1 MITCS
6 FILLSYAPFSFLC
19 NHPSR
24 PTFFGNSFLLSI
36 GCICRNWQGCT
47 SFTSYKNITLLLRL
61 TKRSILT
68 LSSDHKGISSVRH
81 INNFFWETCNTVI
94 IKWWL
99 ISIHSDFSEN
109 NFSCWIRCIGSWK
122 EALAQLAHLPPSFDW
137 VAPYHLETCHSS
149 HYNEFIHSLYHAI
162 LYMQNLDRTMWV
174 AGGIGGG
181 SRRWYKW
188 VSPATVSK
196 HIVHPSCKKYAYTK
210 AGVVTKNS
218 K

>member
-47 SFTSYKNITLLLRL
+47 SFTSYNNITLLLRL
-61 TKRSILT
+61 TKSSILT

-81 INNFFWETCNTVI
+81 MNHFCWETRNTTI

-99 ISIHSDFSEN
+99 ISIPSDFSEN
-109 NFSCWIRCIGSWK
+109 NFSCWICCCICSWK
-122 EALAQLAHLPPSFDW
+122 EAFAQLAHLPPPSIGSHPIIWKHVTRHIIMNSF
-137 VAPYHLETCHSS
+137 T
-149 HYNEFIHSLYHAI
+149 HYIMLYCI
-162 LYMQNLDRTMWV
+162 
-174 AGGIGGG
+174 
-181 SRRWYKW
+181 
-188 VSPATVSK
+188 
-196 HIVHPSCKKYAYTK
+196 CKIWIERCE
-210 AGVVTKNS
+210 
-218 K
+218 